1 MAEYFTLD
9 FLWRFLRIVAIDIVL
24 AGDNAVV
31 IAMAVRS
38 LPERQRRQGILWGAL
53 AAVGMRVAI
62 TIVAVQLLAIPYLS
76 AIGGALV
83 LWIAVKLLAQEP
95 PDESGVRA
103 AGNFWQAIRIIMFAD
118 LVMSTDNILAIA
130 GAAGGSNEL
139 VLFGLALSIPIV
151 MFCSALI
158 ARMMDRFPWL
168 AYVGAGILGWTGG
181 EMIGHDQAIMAHIGD
196 TAYAWKW
203 VFAGAAAGL
212 VILVGKWWARRI
224 HQPAAPLPA
233 TRGPAPAQNPPPAAE
248 VRAPDNPR
256 RDPEA

>member
-38 LPERQRRQGILWGAL
+38 LPERQRRKGIFWGAL
-53 AAVGMRVAI
+53 AAVAMRVAI

-76 AIGGALV
+76 AVGGALV
-83 LWIAVKLLAQEP
+83 LWIAAKLLVQEA
-95 PDESGVRA
+95 PDEAGVRTA
-103 AGNFWQAIRIIMFAD
+103 ANFWQAIRLIMFAD

-130 GAAGGSNEL
+130 GASGGSKAL

-158 ARMMDRFPWL
+158 AMLMDRYPWL

-181 EMIGHDQAIMAHIGD
+181 EMIGHDQAIMAHIGE
-196 TAYAWKW
+196 TAGIWKW
-203 VFAGAAAGL
+203 IFAAVAAVL
-212 VILVGKWWARRI
+212 VILVGWWWARKL
-224 HQPAAPLPA
+224 HMAAA
-233 TRGPAPAQNPPPAAE
+233 RAAAMARAPAAE
-248 VRAPDNPR
+248 NPG
-256 RDPEA
+256 PPHE

>member
-62 TIVAVQLLAIPYLS
+62 TVVAVQLLTIPYLS
-76 AIGGALV
+76 AVGGALV
-83 LWIAVKLLAQEP
+83 LWIAVKLLVQEP

-103 AGNFWQAIRIIMFAD
+103 AGGFWQAIRIIMFAD

-130 GAAGGSNEL
+130 GASGGSKEL

-151 MFCSALI
+151 MFCSAII
-158 ARMMDRFPWL
+158 ATMLDRYPWL

-181 EMIGHDQAIMAHIGD
+181 EMIGHDKAIMAHIGE
-196 TAYAWKW
+196 TAGVWKW
-203 VFAGAAAGL
+203 VFAAVAGVLVVAVGWWWDSRRHSAAAAQAARL
-212 VILVGKWWARRI
+212 EPVGSEGPGNPHTKT
-224 HQPAAPLPA
+224 AADPA
-233 TRGPAPAQNPPPAAE
+233 TRD
-248 VRAPDNPR
+248 V
-256 RDPEA
+256 

>member
-1 MAEYFTLD
+1 MAQYFTLD

-38 LPERQRRQGILWGAL
+38 LPERQRRQGIFWGAL
-53 AAVGMRVAI
+53 AAVGMRGAI

-76 AIGGALV
+76 AVGGALV

-95 PDESGVRA
+95 PDADASGPRGA
-103 AGNFWQAIRIIMFAD
+103 ANFWQAIRIIMFAD

-130 GAAGGSNEL
+130 GASGGSKEL

-158 ARMMDRFPWL
+158 AMLMDRYPWL
-168 AYVGAGILGWTGG
+168 AYAGAGILGWTGG
-181 EMIGHDQAIMAHIGD
+181 EMIGHDQAIMAHIGE
-196 TAYAWKW
+196 TAGIWKW
-203 VFAGAAAGL
+203 VFAAVAALL
-212 VILVGKWWARRI
+212 VILAGWWWARKL
-224 HQPAAPLPA
+224 QMAAA
-233 TRGPAPAQNPPPAAE
+233 RAAAMARAPAAE
-248 VRAPDNPR
+248 NPGLPH
-256 RDPEA
+256 D

>member
-38 LPERQRRQGILWGAL
+38 LPDRQRRQGIFWGAL

-76 AIGGALV
+76 AVGGALV
-83 LWIAVKLLAQEP
+83 LWIAVKLLVQDP
-95 PDESGVRA
+95 PDEAGVRS
-103 AGNFWQAIRIIMFAD
+103 AGKFWQAIRIIMFAD
-118 LVMSTDNILAIA
+118 LVMSTDNILAVA
-130 GAAGGSNEL
+130 GASGGSKEL

-158 ARMMDRFPWL
+158 AMLMDRYPWL

-181 EMIGHDQAIMAHIGD
+181 EMIGHDQAIMAHIGE
-196 TAYAWKW
+196 TARIWKW
-203 VFAGAAAGL
+203 AFAAVAGVL
-212 VILVGKWWARRI
+212 VILVGKWWARKV
-224 HQPAAPLPA
+224 HASAARQA
-233 TRGPAPAQNPPPAAE
+233 AKAAEAAAQNPAIPDEQRAA
-248 VRAPDNPR
+248 DG
-256 RDPEA
+256 

>member
-9 FLWRFLRIVAIDIVL
+9 FLWRFLRIIAIDIVL

-38 LPERQRRQGILWGAL
+38 LPQRQRRQGIFWGAL

-76 AIGGALV
+76 AVGGALV
-83 LWIAVKLLAQEP
+83 LWIAVKLLVQDP
-95 PDESGVRA
+95 PDEAGVRS

-130 GAAGGSNEL
+130 GASGGSKAL
-139 VLFGLALSIPIV
+139 VVFGLALSIPIV
-151 MFCSALI
+151 MFGSALI
-158 ARMMDRFPWL
+158 AMLMDRYPWL

-181 EMIGHDQAIMAHIGD
+181 EMIGQDQAIMAHIGE
-196 TAYAWKW
+196 TAGIWKW
-203 VFAGAAAGL
+203 VFAAVAGVG
-212 VILVGKWWARRI
+212 VILVGWWWARRL
-224 HQPAAPLPA
+224 QGSAARAAA
-233 TRGPAPAQNPPPAAE
+233 TGAEAAAE
-248 VRAPDNPR
+248 NPG
-256 RDPEA
+256 PPHE

>member
-38 LPERQRRQGILWGAL
+38 LPQRQRRQGIFWGAL

-95 PDESGVRA
+95 PDESGVRT

-130 GAAGGSNEL
+130 GASGGSKEL

-158 ARMMDRFPWL
+158 ATLMDRYPWL

-196 TAYAWKW
+196 TARMWKW
-203 VFAGAAAGL
+203 VFAAAAGGL
-212 VILVGKWWARRI
+212 VILVGKWWARRV
-224 HQPAAPLPA
+224 HRPAAPLPA
-233 TRGPAPAQNPPPAAE
+233 NSPPPSPE
-248 VRAPDNPR
+248 FTVPENPGR
-256 RDPEA
+256 EPKI

>member
-1 MAEYFTLD
+1 MAEYLTLD

-38 LPERQRRQGILWGAL
+38 LPDRQRRKGIFWGAL
-53 AAVGMRVAI
+53 AAVGMRVTI

-76 AIGGALV
+76 AVGGALV
-83 LWIAVKLLAQEP
+83 LWIAAKLLVQEP
-95 PDESGVRA
+95 PEESGLRA

-130 GAAGGSNEL
+130 GASGGSKSL
-139 VLFGLALSIPIV
+139 VMFGLALSIPIV

-158 ARMMDRFPWL
+158 AMLMDRYPWL

-181 EMIGHDQAIMAHIGD
+181 EMIGHDQAIMAHIGE
-196 TAYAWKW
+196 TAGIWKW
-203 VFAGAAAGL
+203 VFAAVAAAL
-212 VILVGKWWARRI
+212 VIAVGWWWARRV
-224 HQPAAPLPA
+224 H
-233 TRGPAPAQNPPPAAE
+233 GPSAQHRVETGALGGE
-248 VRAPDNPR
+248 NPR
-256 RDPEA
+256 SPRK

>member
-1 MAEYFTLD
+1 MAEYLTLD
-9 FLWRFLRIVAIDIVL
+9 FLWRFLRIIAIDIVL

-38 LPERQRRQGILWGAL
+38 LPERQRRQGIFWGAL

-76 AIGGALV
+76 AVGGALV
-83 LWIAVKLLAQEP
+83 LWIAAKLLAQEP
-95 PDESGVRA
+95 PDASGLRA
-103 AGNFWQAIRIIMFAD
+103 AANFWQAIRIIMFAD

-130 GAAGGSNEL
+130 GASGGSKAL

-158 ARMMDRFPWL
+158 AMLMDRYPWL

-181 EMIGHDQAIMAHIGD
+181 EMIGHDQAIMAHIGE
-196 TAYAWKW
+196 TAGIWKW
-203 VFAGAAAGL
+203 VFAAVAAGL
-212 VILVGKWWARRI
+212 VIAVGWWWARRV
-224 HQPAAPLPA
+224 HGAA
-233 TRGPAPAQNPPPAAE
+233 AQHGVEKEALGAE
-248 VRAPDNPR
+248 NPR
-256 RDPEA
+256 IPRK

>member
-38 LPERQRRQGILWGAL
+38 LPERQRRKGIFWGAL
-53 AAVGMRVAI
+53 AAVAMRVAI

-76 AIGGALV
+76 AVGGALV

-95 PDESGVRA
+95 PDASGLRGA
-103 AGNFWQAIRIIMFAD
+103 ANFWQAIRIIMFAD

-130 GAAGGSNEL
+130 GASGGSKEL

-158 ARMMDRFPWL
+158 AMLMERYPWL
-168 AYVGAGILGWTGG
+168 AYAGAGILGWTGG
-181 EMIGHDQAIMAHIGD
+181 EMIGHDQAIMAHIGE
-196 TAYAWKW
+196 TAGIWKR
-203 VFAGAAAGL
+203 VFAAVAALL
-212 VILVGKWWARRI
+212 VILAGWWWARKLQI
-224 HQPAAPLPA
+224 AAA
-233 TRGPAPAQNPPPAAE
+233 RAAAMARAPAAE
-248 VRAPDNPR
+248 TPGLPH
-256 RDPEA
+256 E

>member
-1 MAEYFTLD
+1 MAEYLTLD

-38 LPERQRRQGILWGAL
+38 LPERQRRQGIFWGAL
-53 AAVGMRVAI
+53 AAVGMRGAI

-76 AIGGALV
+76 AVGGALV

-95 PDESGVRA
+95 PDASGLRGA
-103 AGNFWQAIRIIMFAD
+103 ANFWQAIRIIMFAD

-130 GAAGGSNEL
+130 GASGGSKEL

-158 ARMMDRFPWL
+158 AMLMDRYPWL

-181 EMIGHDQAIMAHIGD
+181 EMIGHDSAIMAHIGE
-196 TAYAWKW
+196 TAGIWKW
-203 VFAGAAAGL
+203 VFAAVAGVL
-212 VILVGKWWARRI
+212 VILVGKWWARRLQASAT
-224 HQPAAPLPA
+224 HQVAETGTVAPE
-233 TRGPAPAQNPPPAAE
+233 NPTI
-248 VRAPDNPR
+248 PR
-256 RDPEA
+256 E

>member
-1 MAEYFTLD
+1 MAEYLTLD

-38 LPERQRRQGILWGAL
+38 LPERQRRQGIFWGAL
-53 AAVGMRVAI
+53 AAVAMRVAI

-76 AIGGALV
+76 AVGGALV
-83 LWIAVKLLAQEP
+83 LWIAVRLLAQEP
-95 PDESGVRA
+95 PDASGLRGA
-103 AGNFWQAIRIIMFAD
+103 ANFWQAIRIIMFAD

-130 GAAGGSNEL
+130 GASGGSKEL

-158 ARMMDRFPWL
+158 AMLMDRYPWL

-181 EMIGHDQAIMAHIGD
+181 EMIGHDSAIMAHIGE
-196 TAYAWKW
+196 TAGIWKW
-203 VFAGAAAGL
+203 VFAAVAAVL
-212 VILVGKWWARRI
+212 VILVGKWWARRLQGSAA
-224 HQPAAPLPA
+224 HRAAKTAEAAPENPGLPH
-233 TRGPAPAQNPPPAAE
+233 E
-248 VRAPDNPR
+248 
-256 RDPEA
+256 

>member
-1 MAEYFTLD
+1 MAEYLTLD

-38 LPERQRRQGILWGAL
+38 LPERQRRQGIFWGAL

-76 AIGGALV
+76 AVGGALV
-83 LWIAVKLLAQEP
+83 LWIAAKLLAQEP
-95 PDESGVRA
+95 PDASGLRA
-103 AGNFWQAIRIIMFAD
+103 AANFWQAIRIIMFAD

-130 GAAGGSNEL
+130 GASGGSKEL

-158 ARMMDRFPWL
+158 ARLMDRYPWL

-181 EMIGHDQAIMAHIGD
+181 EMIGHDSAIMAHIGE
-196 TAYAWKW
+196 TAGIWKW
-203 VFAGAAAGL
+203 VFAAVAAVG
-212 VILVGKWWARRI
+212 VILVGKWWARKV
-224 HQPAAPLPA
+224 HASAASRA
-233 TRGPAPAQNPPPAAE
+233 AKAAE
-248 VRAPDNPR
+248 AAAENPGL
-256 RDPEA
+256 PHE

>member
-38 LPERQRRQGILWGAL
+38 LPERQRRKGIFWGAL
-53 AAVGMRVAI
+53 AAVAMRVAI

-76 AIGGALV
+76 AVGGALV

-95 PDESGVRA
+95 LDESGARA

-130 GAAGGSNEL
+130 GASGGSKEL

-151 MFCSALI
+151 IFCSALI
-158 ARMMDRFPWL
+158 AMLMDRYPWL
-168 AYVGAGILGWTGG
+168 AYAGAGILGWTGG
-181 EMIGHDQAIMAHIGD
+181 EMIGHDQAIMAHIGE
-196 TAYAWKW
+196 TAGIWKR
-203 VFAGAAAGL
+203 VFAAGAALL
-212 VILVGKWWARRI
+212 VILAGWWWARKL
-224 HQPAAPLPA
+224 QMAA
-233 TRGPAPAQNPPPAAE
+233 TRAAAMARAPAAE
-248 VRAPDNPR
+248 NPGL
-256 RDPEA
+256 PHE